1 MILNN
6 IKQLQYLRQGGN
18 INRSILEG
26 ALNIIRPNITT
37 LDIETFV
44 SKKIQEYEVQPAF
57 LGYDAGDGPYPF
69 ATCVSVNHQLV
80 HTLPSKKSKI
90 KKGDLVTIDMG
101 VIYKGLNTD
110 TAYTVEVGNGHVH
123 DVFLSAGKAGLNNAL
138 KKAKVGN
145 RIGDL
150 SYEMQKSAEGAGFN
164 VSVDLVG
171 HGIGKKLHEP
181 PQIPCYGKKDTGERL
196 KEGMVLAIEIMYMQ
210 GSPKL
215 TIGEDGFSLDTFDGS
230 LSAQFEHTV
239 VIGKKGCEILV

>member
-1 MILNN
+1 
-6 IKQLQYLRQGGN
+6 
-18 INRSILEG
+18 
-26 ALNIIRPNITT
+26 
-37 LDIETFV
+37 
-44 SKKIQEYEVQPAF
+44 
-57 LGYDAGDGPYPF
+57 
-69 ATCVSVNHQLV
+69 
-80 HTLPSKKSKI
+80 
-90 KKGDLVTIDMG
+90 
-101 VIYKGLNTD
+101 
-110 TAYTVEVGNGHVH
+110 
-123 DVFLSAGKAGLNNAL
+123 
-138 KKAKVGN
+138 
-145 RIGDL
+145 
-150 SYEMQKSAEGAGFN
+150 MQKSAEGAGFN